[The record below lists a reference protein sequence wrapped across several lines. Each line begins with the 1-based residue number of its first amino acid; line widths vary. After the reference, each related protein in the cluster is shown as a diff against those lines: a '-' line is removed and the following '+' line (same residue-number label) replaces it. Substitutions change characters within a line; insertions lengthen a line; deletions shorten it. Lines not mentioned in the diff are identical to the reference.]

1 MANFSIR
8 YIWPETY
15 PHEFHYPDHT
25 HDFYEMAYYTNG
37 TGLLKADGKDY
48 PLGNG
53 YYAIVPPG
61 MKHCETQHL
70 NAEKVCIGIYCNE
83 KLPFIYQK
91 ESSTKI
97 HLIISEML
105 KERKNLK
112 YNSWGLLGIKINE
125 MFIYID
131 RDKYAKKK
139 SSIANLEHII
149 VDMESRYHEKISLEE
164 YAKQLNISYDYFR
177 HKFKEVTGF
186 SPQEYI
192 SNKKLDTAANMLT
205 SSSLSCSEIADK
217 CGFSN
222 SAQFSK
228 MFKEKYKISPNK
240 YRKM

>member
-1 MANFSIR
+1 MAFFSMR

-15 PHEFHYPDHT
+15 PHEYHYPDHN

-37 TGLLKADGKDY
+37 TGLLTADGKDY

-61 MKHCETQHL
+61 MNHCETQHL
-70 NAEKVCIGIYCNE
+70 EAEKICIGIYCNE

-91 ESSTKI
+91 DSTKKI

-105 KERKNLK
+105 KERQNLK
-112 YNSWGLLGIKINE
+112 YNSWNLLGVKINE

-139 SSIANLEHII
+139 SSIDNLEHIV
-149 VDMESRYHEKISLEE
+149 VDIESNYNEKISLKK
-164 YAKQLNISYDYFR
+164 YADQLNISYDYFR
-177 HKFKEVTGF
+177 HKFKELTGL

-192 SNKKLDTAANMLT
+192 TNKKLESAANML
-205 SSSLSCSEIADK
+205 SSTTFSCSEIAEK

-222 SAQFSK
+222 PAQFSK
-228 MFKEKYKISPNK
+228 MFKEKYNMPPKQ
-240 YRKM
+240 YRNI

>member
-1 MANFSIR
+1 MAFFSMR
-8 YIWPETY
+8 YIWSEEY
-15 PHEFHYPDHT
+15 PHEYHYPDHN

-37 TGLLKADGKDY
+37 TGLLTADGKDY

-61 MKHCETQHL
+61 MTHCETQHL
-70 NAEKVCIGIYCNE
+70 DAEKICIGIYCNE

-91 ESSTKI
+91 DSTKKI
-97 HLIISEML
+97 YLIISEML
-105 KERKNLK
+105 KERQNLK
-112 YNSWGLLGIKINE
+112 YNSWNLLGIKVNE

-139 SSIANLEHII
+139 SSIANLEHIVI
-149 VDMESRYHEKISLEE
+149 DIESNYNEKISLKK
-164 YAKQLNISYDYFR
+164 YAEQLNISYDYFR
-177 HKFKEVTGF
+177 HKFKELTGL

-192 SNKKLDTAANMLT
+192 TNKKLESAANML
-205 SSSLSCSEIADK
+205 SSTTFSCSEIAEK

-228 MFKEKYKISPNK
+228 MFKEKYNITPKK
-240 YRKM
+240 YRNI